1 MTLNC
6 SVSSAAPAT
15 TNVVMGYVGVNS
27 YYIDMTNTSQ
37 ANVKIVD
44 DFVSLIGKHVVVD
57 ILDYNINNTFEANII
72 IPEEADLEEITM
84 EYLTLTAPHK
94 ATVTAFVDLV
104 LASINTNN

>member
-44 DFVSLIGKHVVVD
+44 DFVSLIGKHVIVD

-72 IPEEADLEEITM
+72 IPDLI
-84 EYLTLTAPHK
+84 LTLS
-94 ATVTAFVDLV
+94 V
-104 LASINTNN
+104 